1 MEDLV
6 HSARAYDP
14 RENSLKT
21 KLSLKELAKTM
32 FGHDFAYRK
41 KEGLHSPL
49 EQYFYEDSFRE
60 FVTSKVLPNVQKRGI
75 FDYSFVNT
83 CYETHTHIQDVL
95 WRVITFEVWAMLY
108 LDDNGQENRSR
119 LSHRQST
126 SYYAEG

>member
-75 FDYSFVNT
+75 FD
-83 CYETHTHIQDVL
+83 
-95 WRVITFEVWAMLY
+95 
-108 LDDNGQENRSR
+108 
-119 LSHRQST
+119 
-126 SYYAEG
+126 